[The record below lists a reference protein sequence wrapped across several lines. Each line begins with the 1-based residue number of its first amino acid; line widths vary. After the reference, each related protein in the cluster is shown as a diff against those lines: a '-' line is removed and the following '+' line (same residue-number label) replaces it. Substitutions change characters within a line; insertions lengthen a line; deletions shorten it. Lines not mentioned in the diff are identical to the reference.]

1 MNNSQKLDKNS
12 LLDMY
17 RLMVRIRLFEEEA
30 IELAKAG
37 LSRAVVHTYVGQ
49 EAVAA
54 GACAHLSRKDYITS
68 THRGH
73 GHCIA
78 KGADLRK
85 MFAELMGRETGYC
98 KGKGGSMHI
107 ADLDTGNLGAN
118 GIVGG
123 GIPLATGAALGL
135 SIRKS
140 TNVVISFFG
149 DGAANQGAFHEAVNL
164 ASVWKLPVVFVCENN
179 KYGISTHYRKA
190 FNIEYISDR
199 AKAYGI
205 PGVTVDG
212 NDVIEVH
219 KALGE
224 AVARCR
230 EGQGPTLIEADTYRL
245 SGHYFGDNENYRL
258 REEVDA
264 WKQKDP
270 ISRCAE
276 VLVSDYDVTKVELD
290 HIYQAEAARVS
301 EASETAKKD
310 PEPKSTD
317 MTEDLYDPNFAD
329 IKWVA
334 FERPA

>member
-1 MNNSQKLDKNS
+1 MNNNLKLDKNT

-17 RLMVRIRLFEEEA
+17 RIMVRIRLFEEEA

-54 GACAHLSRKDYITS
+54 GACAHLSTQDYITS

-85 MFAELMGRETGYC
+85 MFAELLGRETGYC

-135 SIRKS
+135 NIRKS
-140 TNVVISFFG
+140 SNVVVSFFG
-149 DGAANQGAFHEAVNL
+149 DGAANQGAFHEAINL
-164 ASVWKLPVVFVCENN
+164 ASVWNLPVVYVCENN
-179 KYGISTHYRKA
+179 KYGISTHYKTVV
-190 FNIEYISDR
+190 NIEHISDR

-212 NDVIEVH
+212 NDVVEVY
-219 KALGE
+219 KAIGE
-224 AVARCR
+224 AVTRCR
-230 EGQGPTLIEADTYRL
+230 DGKGPTLIEADTYRL
-245 SGHYFGDNENYRL
+245 SGHYFGDSENYRS
-258 REEVDA
+258 REEVAA
-264 WKQKDP
+264 WKEKDP
-270 ISRCAE
+270 LIRCTE
-276 VLVSDYDVTKVELD
+276 LLVNDYGVTSEELNR
-290 HIYQAEAARVS
+290 INQEEAAKVS
-301 EASETAKKD
+301 EASETAKND
-310 PEPKSTD
+310 SEPQLVD
-317 MTEDLYDPNFAD
+317 MTEDLYDPTFAD